1 MTIDDII
8 TVVATP
14 RSVCCL
20 VPSNNLLSNSLNR
33 CNFLF
38 TQFKIRLL
46 RVGISHDAQ
55 RAQGDR
61 DDPTETEFL
70 STYSI
75 PLGQSSS
82 KQFLPPATPFTEEE
96 ARNTTRRRP
105 GSTIDCCRNL
115 PDFAGLEPARR
126 EAKIDERRR
135 SVSRTGGNE

>member
-38 TQFKIRLL
+38 TQFKIILKSGCCVWGSVTR
-46 RVGISHDAQ
+46 
-55 RAQGDR
+55 
-61 DDPTETEFL
+61 
-70 STYSI
+70 
-75 PLGQSSS
+75 
-82 KQFLPPATPFTEEE
+82 
-96 ARNTTRRRP
+96 TRRSAHRAIV
-105 GSTIDCCRNL
+105 TIPQKRNSFPHTVSARAPDRRLIADAIYRTL
-115 PDFAGLEPARR
+115 PVSNPARR